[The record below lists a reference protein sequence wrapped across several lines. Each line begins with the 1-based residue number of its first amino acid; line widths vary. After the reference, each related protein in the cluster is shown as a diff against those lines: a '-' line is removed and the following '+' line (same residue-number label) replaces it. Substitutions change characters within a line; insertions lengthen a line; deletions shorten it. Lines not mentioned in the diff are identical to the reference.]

1 MPKGRADGRPLEPEE
16 ISLWRRAMRDAKP
29 LKRCRPSPPLTAN
42 EVQPPPT
49 SEGRAGTGAGPGGVL
64 PPAEPAVTPPA
75 AAALPELAPGAAPGV
90 DRRTAERLRRGQFA
104 VDALLD
110 LHGHIQE
117 EAHRALIAFIDAAWQ
132 RRVRCILVITGKG
145 RRGEGA
151 GVLRAAVPRWLN
163 AEPVR
168 ARVLAFA
175 PAQAKDG
182 GAGALYV
189 LLRRQR

>member
-16 ISLWRRAMRDAKP
+16 ISLWHRATRDAKP
-29 LKRCRPSPPLTAN
+29 LKRRRPSPPLTAN

-49 SEGRAGTGAGPGGVL
+49 SEGRAGTGARAGGDT
-64 PPAEPAVTPPA
+64 PPAERA
-75 AAALPELAPGAAPGV
+75 ATRPMAPALPELAPGAAPGV

-104 VDALLD
+104 VDARLD
-110 LHGHIQE
+110 LHGHTQD
-117 EAHRALIAFIDAAWQ
+117 EAHRALIAFVEAAWQ
-132 RRVRCILVITGKG
+132 RRARCVLVITGKG

-163 AEPVR
+163 AEAVR

-175 PAQAKDG
+175 PAQVKDG

>member
-1 MPKGRADGRPLEPEE
+1 MPKGRNDGRPLEPEE
-16 ISLWRRAMRDAKP
+16 ISLWHRATRDAKP
-29 LKRCRPSPPLTAN
+29 LKRRRPSPPLTTN
-42 EVQPPPT
+42 EVQPPPA
-49 SEGRAGTGAGPGGVL
+49 SEGRARTGAGPGDT
-64 PPAEPAVTPPA
+64 PPAQPAVTSPA

-90 DRRTAERLRRGQFA
+90 DRRTAERLRRGQLA
-104 VDALLD
+104 VDARLD
-110 LHGHIQE
+110 LHGHTQE
-117 EAHRALIAFIDAAWQ
+117 EAHRALIAFIEAAWQ
-132 RRVRCILVITGKG
+132 RRARCVLVITGKG

-163 AEPVR
+163 AEAVR

-182 GAGALYV
+182 GAGALYM